1 MITPF
6 YELAIFG
13 DVSAELLEELTAEL
27 TARMDEL
34 SLTLGLEASLFVGS
48 PSQFKPRG
56 DRCASALCFKI
67 LKEEEQ
73 NVANLMRRGIA
84 VVPVASTSKAFSVE
98 FPNSVGQLNGIA
110 LDKVG
115 IKGAVLALMECASLL
130 PRQRSVFLS
139 YRREESA
146 EAALQLYA
154 ALSARLYD
162 VFLDTHDIQPGRHF
176 QEVLWQRLCGSDV
189 LLFLDTPG
197 YFESRWT
204 DAEFGRATWRGIP
217 LLRAAWPNVALSARA
232 QLATSVELAG
242 SDFKGRSGHL
252 TEGGIK
258 RICDG
263 VEETRTRSVAARFQ
277 QLITTLRASVER
289 GKGQVEGLSLRR
301 SLIVATPNGKRVA
314 VYPALGVPTSYT
326 LYDATRDNHPAPV
339 AVVYDDAGVDEREW
353 KEHMTWIT
361 EYVKGAVRLVSSYK
375 AGWDFSDW
383 N

>member
-1 MITPF
+1 MTTPF

-27 TARMDEL
+27 TARLGEL

-48 PSQFKPRG
+48 PSQFKPMG

-73 NVANLMRRGIA
+73 NVVNLMTLGIA
-84 VVPVASTSKAFSVE
+84 VVPVASTSKAFSAE

-115 IKGAVLALMECASLL
+115 AKGAVLALMECASLL

-162 VFLDTHDIQPGRHF
+162 VFLDTHDIQPGQHF
-176 QEVLWQRLCGSDV
+176 QEVLWQRLCDSDV

-232 QLATSVELAG
+232 QLATSVELSG
-242 SDFKGRSGHL
+242 SDFTEQSGHL

-277 QLITTLRASVER
+277 QLITTLRVSVER
-289 GKGQVEGLSLRR
+289 GKGHVEGLSLRR

-353 KEHMTWIT
+353 KEHMNWIT